1 MATRDLDNQ
10 AIDFRVVNDKAF
22 DSRARWSGGQDAFER
37 TEERRAAP
45 RGRGQDA
52 SERFEE
58 RRAPQRK
65 SSANPQEEEEVVAV
79 EEGEEEEEDGPLSHL
94 SVEGDG
100 ADMLAPKP
108 TSRMGKP
115 VKILQVRS
123 REPEHQICRDK
134 KFTAARKEGRGGQD
148 NSERTEERRAAPRGR
163 GLNASVRFEE
173 RRAPQRDDGEDVEG
187 KSRGRPMKEI
197 KVRPIGELR
206 LQSGG

>member
-10 AIDFRVVNDKAF
+10 AIDFKVVNDKAF

-52 SERFEE
+52 SERFKE

-65 SSANPQEEEEVVAV
+65 SSADLQEEEVVAV
-79 EEGEEEEEDGPLSHL
+79 DGPLSHL

-123 REPEHQICRDK
+123 RD
-134 KFTAARKEGRGGQD
+134 T
-148 NSERTEERRAAPRGR
+148 RTSDLPG
-163 GLNASVRFEE
+163 
-173 RRAPQRDDGEDVEG
+173 
-187 KSRGRPMKEI
+187 
-197 KVRPIGELR
+197 
-206 LQSGG
+206 